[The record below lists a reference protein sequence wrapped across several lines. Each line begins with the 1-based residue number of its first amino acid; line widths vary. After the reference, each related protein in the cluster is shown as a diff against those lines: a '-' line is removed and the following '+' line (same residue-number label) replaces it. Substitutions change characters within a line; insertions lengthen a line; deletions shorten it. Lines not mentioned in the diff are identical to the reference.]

1 MFFDRTHIY
10 IKRHALNIDDQLK
23 FHQGAMRRCS
33 DLRELL
39 VSPTDDL
46 TDELTSSGGG
56 VIFEMEVGMFRR

>member
-1 MFFDRTHIY
+1 
-10 IKRHALNIDDQLK
+10 
-23 FHQGAMRRCS
+23 MRRCS